1 MTPEDSARILEPIWQ
16 GFAAARCRLV
26 EVRESMDLGAGHV
39 ALARHVGETQ
49 DAEAYLAQVLNR
61 FLDPASGG
69 LLTVIQ
75 AGRRVHAWPNAQPHE
90 EARQVAEIR
99 YFARR
104 FEAEILNPV
113 QPLKI
118 GQTA

>member
-1 MTPEDSARILEPIWQ
+1 MTPEDAARILEPIWQ

-26 EVRESMDLGAGHV
+26 EVRERMDLSSGHG

-49 DAEAYLAQVLNR
+49 DAEAYLVEVLNR

-75 AGRRVHAWPNAQPHE
+75 AGRRVHAWPNAHPHHA
-90 EARQVAEIR
+90 ARQVAEVR
-99 YFARR
+99 YYARR
-104 FEAEILNPV
+104 FEAELGAV
-113 QPLKI
+113 QPL
-118 GQTA
+118 QVAANA